1 MKKYVVGFWYSL
13 PIQLFLL
20 HFRRYQIFLVV
31 WYILFATVAGAFM
44 KTFGAD
50 SLFLAPEYFGEVSA
64 GSTAIVGFTTGVLI
78 MSWNI
83 TTFILHSK
91 NLRFLATTAQPFL
104 KYCINNAI
112 IPISFLLF
120 YFVRAIDYAR
130 FQELFNNKEILLLA
144 MGYAGGLILSLLIS
158 FLYFFGADKTI
169 YYTLA
174 N

>member
-1 MKKYVVGFWYSL
+1 MDGPTTPTYRYAIIIIIGANALPDKKSMKKYVVGFWYSL

-20 HFRRYQIFLVV
+20 HWRRYQIFLVV

-83 TTFILHSK
+83 TTFI
-91 NLRFLATTAQPFL
+91 
-104 KYCINNAI
+104 
-112 IPISFLLF
+112 
-120 YFVRAIDYAR
+120 
-130 FQELFNNKEILLLA
+130 
-144 MGYAGGLILSLLIS
+144 
-158 FLYFFGADKTI
+158 
-169 YYTLA
+169 
-174 N
+174 

>member
-1 MKKYVVGFWYSL
+1 
-13 PIQLFLL
+13 
-20 HFRRYQIFLVV
+20 
-31 WYILFATVAGAFM
+31 
-44 KTFGAD
+44 
-50 SLFLAPEYFGEVSA
+50 
-64 GSTAIVGFTTGVLI
+64 
-78 MSWNI
+78 
-83 TTFILHSK
+83 
-91 NLRFLATTAQPFL
+91 QPFL

-144 MGYAGGLILSLLIS
+144 MGYAGGLILSILIS